1 MFSRILGFIA
11 QNPWLIII
19 VLGGLF
25 NVGVRMNQK
34 IKEQRAKRAALAE
47 IQRRKAEALRTGRA
61 VDEPIIVYD
70 QQRPAPDDRQ
80 ARIEALRQ
88 KRMEQLRAMREKRTG
103 TGTQQSS
110 IPSQSPSRQPQPSAR
125 PVQQAART
133 PAPQRPGSQRPTPQR
148 PGSGQ
153 QQPQQRP
160 KVIPG
165 KQQKPSRVPSQSRQA
180 TPKPVVRQRPVVQS
194 PAQPIIRT
202 GSAPKPAAAPPAIPA
217 VTPSVSRSAPR
228 KSVYS
233 GTSGV
238 KSLLR
243 DRSMLRQAIVVKE
256 ILDAPIALRDQ
267 ESLPGQMPR

>member
-47 IQRRKAEALRTGRA
+47 IQRRKVEALRTGKA

-70 QQRPAPDDRQ
+70 KQKPASDDRQ

-103 TGTQQSS
+103 TGTQQQG
-110 IPSQSPSRQPQPSAR
+110 IPSQSPARQA
-125 PVQQAART
+125 QQQTTRQSPPPART
-133 PAPQRPGSQRPTPQR
+133 PAPQRAGTQRPTPQR

-153 QQPQQRP
+153 QQRP
-160 KVIPG
+160 RVIPA
-165 KQQKPSRVPSQSRQA
+165 KQQKPSRIPSQSRPSNPQPA
-180 TPKPVVRQRPVVQS
+180 MRQRPVVQS
-194 PAQPIIRT
+194 PTKPIARPGT
-202 GSAPKPAAAPPAIPA
+202 APKPAAAPPVIPTA
-217 VTPSVSRSAPR
+217 TRPSPRPASRS
-228 KSVYS
+228 S
-233 GTSGV
+233 GFSGATNAR
-238 KSLLR
+238 SLLR

-267 ESLPGQMPR
+267 EYLPGQMPR